1 MQVALVA
8 YGQTKI
14 EGILKVKWNTNLFT
28 WNMGI
33 RKQEI
38 PLLEFRKMQCRQCQ
52 QCWVSTQ
59 HASAV
64 GMIWVMDSIPWLL
77 LPDPGVSGV
86 RSMGPGLSIYLCTYG
101 SFVKLCWC
109 DSGWWWYQL
118 NTIDDAN
125 LKRSLAIRN
134 KCHICKSHTSWWSK
148 QNCRNSGG
156 KMKYN
161 FDYQKYEDTKIRNT
175 TSWVL

>member
-1 MQVALVA
+1 MYLRQFYSTPPNILL
-8 YGQTKI
+8 G
-14 EGILKVKWNTNLFT
+14 GISVGWPLWT
-28 WNMGI
+28 WNGWDGSHLSPSQTPTNQPS
-33 RKQEI
+33 R
-38 PLLEFRKMQCRQCQ
+38 F
-52 QCWVSTQ
+52 
-59 HASAV
+59 
-64 GMIWVMDSIPWLL
+64 

-86 RSMGPGLSIYLCTYG
+86 RSMGPGVSMSLHPSG
-101 SFVKLCWC
+101 SFLKLCWC

-134 KCHICKSHTSWWSK
+134 QCHICKSHTSWWSK

-161 FDYQKYEDTKIRNT
+161 SKYQKYGDTKIRNT